1 MALTLFLIGCSL
13 SMDAFSLALLYGM
26 QGISLRDSITLSII
40 VGIYHFVMPLL
51 GSEIGSIVF
60 SYIKVSSNLV
70 VFLILLFIGLNLVKS
85 SFENKE
91 VVPKLSIYN
100 YLLFGLAV
108 SIDSFSVGIGLETIT
123 DMHIESSFIFMICS
137 SIFTFIGLITGKKI
151 NQLFGKIA
159 TIIGGITL
167 IIISITYLFW
177 FTFSCFNSK
186 MFIGDIMFSFE
197 FGQVIFVIL
206 FIIFF
211 IIFGLA
217 VAQIFSPKLRG
228 KMMSRQIKDLKHM
241 ADYSKDD
248 IKELNEISSDIS
260 ISSKKAILD
269 KNEAVLKDITDREA
283 NIESGAIKTKMKAV
297 REGLV
302 GSVYCKYCG
311 ASIDE
316 DSLYCKK
323 CGKRL

>member
-1 MALTLFLIGCSL
+1 
-13 SMDAFSLALLYGM
+13 
-26 QGISLRDSITLSII
+26 
-40 VGIYHFVMPLL
+40 
-51 GSEIGSIVF
+51 
-60 SYIKVSSNLV
+60 
-70 VFLILLFIGLNLVKS
+70 
-85 SFENKE
+85 
-91 VVPKLSIYN
+91 
-100 YLLFGLAV
+100 
-108 SIDSFSVGIGLETIT
+108 
-123 DMHIESSFIFMICS
+123 
-137 SIFTFIGLITGKKI
+137 
-151 NQLFGKIA
+151 
-159 TIIGGITL
+159 
-167 IIISITYLFW
+167 
-177 FTFSCFNSK
+177 

-228 KMMSRQIKDLKHM
+228 KMMSRQIKALKHM

-302 GSVYCKYCG
+302 SSVYCKYCG

>member
-1 MALTLFLIGCSL
+1 
-13 SMDAFSLALLYGM
+13 
-26 QGISLRDSITLSII
+26 
-40 VGIYHFVMPLL
+40 
-51 GSEIGSIVF
+51 
-60 SYIKVSSNLV
+60 
-70 VFLILLFIGLNLVKS
+70 
-85 SFENKE
+85 
-91 VVPKLSIYN
+91 
-100 YLLFGLAV
+100 
-108 SIDSFSVGIGLETIT
+108 
-123 DMHIESSFIFMICS
+123 
-137 SIFTFIGLITGKKI
+137 
-151 NQLFGKIA
+151 
-159 TIIGGITL
+159 
-167 IIISITYLFW
+167 
-177 FTFSCFNSK
+177 
-186 MFIGDIMFSFE
+186 MFSFE

-228 KMMSRQIKDLKHM
+228 KMMSRQIKALKHM

-269 KNEAVLKDITDREA
+269 KNEDVLKDITDREA

>member
-1 MALTLFLIGCSL
+1 
-13 SMDAFSLALLYGM
+13 
-26 QGISLRDSITLSII
+26 
-40 VGIYHFVMPLL
+40 
-51 GSEIGSIVF
+51 
-60 SYIKVSSNLV
+60 
-70 VFLILLFIGLNLVKS
+70 
-85 SFENKE
+85 
-91 VVPKLSIYN
+91 
-100 YLLFGLAV
+100 
-108 SIDSFSVGIGLETIT
+108 
-123 DMHIESSFIFMICS
+123 
-137 SIFTFIGLITGKKI
+137 
-151 NQLFGKIA
+151 
-159 TIIGGITL
+159 
-167 IIISITYLFW
+167 
-177 FTFSCFNSK
+177 

>member
-1 MALTLFLIGCSL
+1 
-13 SMDAFSLALLYGM
+13 
-26 QGISLRDSITLSII
+26 
-40 VGIYHFVMPLL
+40 
-51 GSEIGSIVF
+51 
-60 SYIKVSSNLV
+60 
-70 VFLILLFIGLNLVKS
+70 
-85 SFENKE
+85 
-91 VVPKLSIYN
+91 
-100 YLLFGLAV
+100 
-108 SIDSFSVGIGLETIT
+108 
-123 DMHIESSFIFMICS
+123 
-137 SIFTFIGLITGKKI
+137 
-151 NQLFGKIA
+151 
-159 TIIGGITL
+159 
-167 IIISITYLFW
+167 
-177 FTFSCFNSK
+177 

-206 FIIFF
+206 FIIFI
-211 IIFGLA
+211 IIFGFA
-217 VAQIFSPKLRG
+217 VAQIFSHKLIG
-228 KMMSRQIKDLKHM
+228 KMMSRQIKALKHM

-269 KNEAVLKDITDREA
+269 KNEDVLKDITDREA

>member
-1 MALTLFLIGCSL
+1 
-13 SMDAFSLALLYGM
+13 
-26 QGISLRDSITLSII
+26 
-40 VGIYHFVMPLL
+40 
-51 GSEIGSIVF
+51 
-60 SYIKVSSNLV
+60 
-70 VFLILLFIGLNLVKS
+70 
-85 SFENKE
+85 
-91 VVPKLSIYN
+91 
-100 YLLFGLAV
+100 
-108 SIDSFSVGIGLETIT
+108 
-123 DMHIESSFIFMICS
+123 
-137 SIFTFIGLITGKKI
+137 
-151 NQLFGKIA
+151 
-159 TIIGGITL
+159 
-167 IIISITYLFW
+167 
-177 FTFSCFNSK
+177 
-186 MFIGDIMFSFE
+186 MFSFE

>member
-1 MALTLFLIGCSL
+1 
-13 SMDAFSLALLYGM
+13 
-26 QGISLRDSITLSII
+26 
-40 VGIYHFVMPLL
+40 
-51 GSEIGSIVF
+51 
-60 SYIKVSSNLV
+60 
-70 VFLILLFIGLNLVKS
+70 
-85 SFENKE
+85 
-91 VVPKLSIYN
+91 
-100 YLLFGLAV
+100 
-108 SIDSFSVGIGLETIT
+108 
-123 DMHIESSFIFMICS
+123 
-137 SIFTFIGLITGKKI
+137 
-151 NQLFGKIA
+151 
-159 TIIGGITL
+159 
-167 IIISITYLFW
+167 
-177 FTFSCFNSK
+177 

-206 FIIFF
+206 FIIFI

-228 KMMSRQIKDLKHM
+228 KMMSRQIKALKHM